1 MSTIMLSIRP
11 QYMDKIL
18 DGSKKYEVRTDRYPI
33 VSEIIFYVTAPVGQ
47 VVAKA
52 KVKGWMHG
60 RVDAVFYSTEDQ
72 AGMTREAYMNYFK
85 EKMWALAYELGK
97 VVRFPVPMTLADFG
111 LSSPPQCFVWI
122 ER

>member
-1 MSTIMLSIRP
+1 MSTIMLSIKP

-18 DGSKKYEVRTDRYPI
+18 DGSKKFEFRTLRYPLAN
-33 VSEIIFYVTAPVGQ
+33 EIIFYVTAPVGQ

-52 KVKGWMHG
+52 KVNGHLMG
-60 RVDAVFYSTEDQ
+60 RADAVFDSTEGQ
-72 AGMTREAYMNYFK
+72 AGMTREAYQKY
-85 EKMWALAYELGK
+85 YEGRGPVQAFWLGK
-97 VVRFPVPMTLADFG
+97 VVRFPVPMSLADFG